1 MSWQERRIVT
11 FLSAVLAIL
20 FAVVLVLLG
29 MRYKENRAKQE
40 LSGGEG
46 AVISAD
52 SPSDYTALT
61 YENGS
66 FSLSFALDENGN
78 WVWTDDP
85 AFPLDDATI
94 LGITARLSSW
104 ETQQVLTDSAAFA
117 DAGFDQPSATLTA
130 STASGQ
136 TTLTF
141 GRATTDG
148 SSRYVRLN
156 GDETTAYILDA
167 TLYDLLQRPI
177 YDMMALPKTPELTE
191 DCLLSVSIQGPA
203 GEDDTPGLTTILT
216 ANESDGVPTW
226 RSGGANVTDD
236 PTVRALMEDLAAL
249 TITKCMDYHPS
260 DEAVSICGFDAPD
273 ALLTVRYT
281 AGSDSQQT
289 FTLTIGSRLP
299 DGSGRYVRLAD
310 DTTIYFLPTELL
322 DPLMPISVNGLE
334 P

>member
-46 AVISAD
+46 ALISAD

-156 GDETTAYILDA
+156 GDETTAYILDG

-203 GEDDTPGLTTILT
+203 GEDDPRSYHDPHSQRKRRRSHMAQRRRKRHRRPHRPG
-216 ANESDGVPTW
+216 ADGGL
-226 RSGGANVTDD
+226 GGTDHYE
-236 PTVRALMEDLAAL
+236 M
-249 TITKCMDYHPS
+249 H
-260 DEAVSICGFDAPD
+260 G
-273 ALLTVRYT
+273 
-281 AGSDSQQT
+281 
-289 FTLTIGSRLP
+289 LP
-299 DGSGRYVRLAD
+299 
-310 DTTIYFLPTELL
+310 
-322 DPLMPISVNGLE
+322 PL
-334 P
+334 